1 MQLMVWAFR
10 LALAKAGRSMPARM
24 AIIAM
29 TTNNSINVKPL
40 GRRFERNEEEK
51 HITKR
56 QAQIIP
62 RIKPKD
68 NPSVPNNEKTLFV

>member
-1 MQLMVWAFR
+1 
-10 LALAKAGRSMPARM
+10 MPARM

-62 RIKPKD
+62 RIKTKD
-68 NPSVPNNEKTLFV
+68 NPFSTK